1 MAREPITLVEID
13 VGSCGR
19 VFGTAPCTAV
29 LAGSVVRKCYNTF
42 ATCAAPLA
50 FLPVVQT
57 LTFSGPQSNV
67 PRGGAVIFP
76 ALISV
81 SVTTATVNIAG
92 SDEGSGPLGREAE
105 VDLEFQD
112 FPYNDSLTDPYQA
125 QRISGAAQTDEPG
138 YQPILRGMFFGKLRA
153 RWPYYAGRP
162 ARLKQGYLING
173 QLTNMVTRN
182 FVISE
187 MSPSDPQN
195 RVKVSFKDPMS
206 ILANDRAVYPAI
218 SQGAVLTAITAGG
231 LAITLTP
238 AGVGA
243 SYALAGEVVIGSEI
257 VAFTRVGD
265 VLTLSA
271 RGVAGTIA
279 AAHAA
284 GDAVQT
290 VGVFAG
296 VRLDDA
302 VARLCLAA
310 PGFLPAW
317 IPTATWANEV
327 TRWAPEVLLRT
338 RVTSPTGIALLLGEL
353 MVLGISTWWD
363 DFGQI
368 MGLKCNRPPDA
379 DTVYDLTEAANLI
392 EISAEDRDAARL
404 TDIIFATV
412 QTDPTKGVSG
422 FDNFRRAGWTFDAK
436 AKDARA
442 YGDSRIRKIFSRW
455 FNDGSDSDVLVL
467 SSRLLKRFSATPVRV
482 KVTLDAKETAIRL
495 TDVLRVTARIFA
507 DTTGKPVPTLLQVT
521 GRSDPKPG
529 HSIELTAQAY
539 QFAGRYGYAT
549 PDASPDYAGASAA
562 QKLAGEFAVDDVTLI
577 FPDNT
582 PAYEAI

>member
-29 LAGSVVRKCYNTF
+29 MAGSVVRKCYNTF

-67 PRGGAVIFP
+67 PRGGALILP
-76 ALISV
+76 ALVSV
-81 SVTTATVNIAG
+81 SVIAATVNIAG
-92 SDEGSGPLGREAE
+92 SDEGSGPLGRRATISIE
-105 VDLEFQD
+105 LQD
-112 FPYNDSLTDPYQA
+112 FPYNDRLTDPYQA
-125 QRISGAAQTDEPG
+125 QRISGAAQTDEAG
-138 YQPILRGMFFGKLRA
+138 YDPALRGTFFGKLRA
-153 RWPYYAGRP
+153 RWPHYPGR
-162 ARLKQGYLING
+162 ALRIKQGAVING
-173 QLTNMVTRN
+173 ALANMVTRN
-182 FVISE
+182 FVITEISR
-187 MSPSDPQN
+187 PDAQG
-195 RVKVSFKDPMS
+195 RVRIEAEDPMS
-206 ILANDRAVYPAI
+206 LLANDRAVYPAI
-218 SQGAVLTAITAGG
+218 SQGAVLTAITAGA
-231 LAITLTP
+231 LEVTLTP

-243 SYALAGEVVIGSEI
+243 SYAAAGEVVIGSEI

-271 RGVAGTIA
+271 RGMAGTIA

-284 GDAVQT
+284 GDTVQT
-290 VGVFAG
+290 VAVFDG

-317 IPTATWANEV
+317 IPSATWANEV

-338 RVTSPTGIALLLGEL
+338 RVTAPTGIALLLGEL

-392 EISAEDRDAARL
+392 DISAVDRDEARL
-404 TDIIFATV
+404 TDVIFSTV
-412 QTDPTKGVSG
+412 QADPTKGVAG
-422 FDNFRRAGWTFDAK
+422 YDNFRRAGWTFDAK
-436 AKDARA
+436 TKDARA

-455 FNDGSDSDVLVL
+455 FNTGSDSDVLVL
-467 SSRLLKRFSATPVRV
+467 SSRLLKRFSATPVQV
-482 KVTLDAKETAIRL
+482 KVTLDAKDTAIRL
-495 TDVLRVTARIFA
+495 TDVLRVTSRIFA
-507 DTTGKPVPTLLQVT
+507 DTTGKPIPTLLQVT
-521 GRSDPKPG
+521 GRSDPTPG

-539 QFAGRYGYAT
+539 QFSGRYGYAT

-562 QKLAGEFAVDDVTLI
+562 QKLAGEFAVDDATLI